1 MGLVTKRLHV
11 FIEVLAGVQGPLS
24 KELLDHDDDGD
35 VAD

>member
-11 FIEVLAGVQGPLS
+11 FFEVLAGVQGPLS
-24 KELLDHDDDGD
+24 KELLDHDDGGD